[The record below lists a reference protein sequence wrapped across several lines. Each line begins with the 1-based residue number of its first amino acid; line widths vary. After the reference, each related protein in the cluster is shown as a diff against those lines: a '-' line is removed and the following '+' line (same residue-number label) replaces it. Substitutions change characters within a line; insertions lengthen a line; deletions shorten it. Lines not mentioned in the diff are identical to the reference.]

1 MSGFLTTETIS
12 PSSGFVGRQRLE
24 SFSLFPQALGII
36 RPQRYPSKRK
46 IKSRRNLRGSY
57 FVVSHPSQSQLS
69 FRAFDP
75 WDSAVFPGAEVPSPS
90 ESTVWIHLL
99 VSLFPL
105 MPSPQRRAMQCR
117 RGCWGLIGATE
128 TS

>member
-36 RPQRYPSKRK
+36 CPQRYPSKRK

-69 FRAFDP
+69 FGALIHGTLQFFQVQKSQAQVIP
-75 WDSAVFPGAEVPSPS
+75 QYGSMCWFPSSPS
-90 ESTVWIHLL
+90 CLHPREE
-99 VSLFPL
+99 
-105 MPSPQRRAMQCR
+105 QCSE
-117 RGCWGLIGATE
+117 GEAVGV
-128 TS
+128 